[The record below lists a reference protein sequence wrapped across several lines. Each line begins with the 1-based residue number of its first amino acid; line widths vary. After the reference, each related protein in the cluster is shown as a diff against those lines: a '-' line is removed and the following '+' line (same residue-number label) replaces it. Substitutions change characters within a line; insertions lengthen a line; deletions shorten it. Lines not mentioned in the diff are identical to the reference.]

1 MTLPS
6 RKSAAVL
13 IVAVVYDVLTAC
25 ALPQPVPPRMPPP
38 RVRIPDVFIPI
49 EPRSLVLTVGQT
61 LVVRSDGLTAWSAL
75 ADESVLPATPR
86 AGVFAHQWRFRA
98 QAPGTTVITFTSEVK
113 TDGPNSPNCPPPPA
127 PRRVVVDVEIV
138 K

>member
-1 MTLPS
+1 
-6 RKSAAVL
+6 
-13 IVAVVYDVLTAC
+13 
-25 ALPQPVPPRMPPP
+25 MPPP

-98 QAPGTTVITFTSEVK
+98 VAPHIP
-113 TDGPNSPNCPPPPA
+113 GPSPAVEQQPA
-127 PRRVVVDVEIV
+127 
-138 K
+138 KGSSS